1 MPDETKIYER
11 TEDGITTRVT
21 AQEALAEGG
30 AAMTD
35 RVTDRAHVR
44 TISRDS
50 GRYDITYTDG
60 RHVVLAPVDEDP
72 RSRPSGFRIGFDGD
86 AHGYDSV
93 TLFDG
98 TEELAVWTQQEWTE
112 DPSVVFAIL
121 NAAMLGFTRGPDA
134 VRARL
139 LR

>member
-1 MPDETKIYER
+1 MPDETKTYER

-21 AQEALAEGG
+21 VQEALAEGR

-60 RHVVLAPVDEDP
+60 RHVVLAPADEDQH
-72 RSRPSGFRIGFDGD
+72 SRPSGFRIGFDGE

-98 TEELAVWTQQEWTE
+98 TEELAVWTQQEWIE
-112 DPSVVFAIL
+112 DPDIVFAIL
-121 NAAMLGFTRGPDA
+121 NAATLGFTRGPDA

-139 LR
+139 PR

>member
-1 MPDETKIYER
+1 MPDEIKTYER
-11 TEDGITTRVT
+11 TEDGITIRVT
-21 AQEALAEGG
+21 AQEALAEGR

-50 GRYDITYTDG
+50 GSYDITYTDG
-60 RHVVLAPVDEDP
+60 RHVVLAPADEDQH
-72 RSRPSGFRIGFDGD
+72 SRPSGFRIGFDGD
-86 AHGYDSV
+86 AHGYDSI

-98 TEELAVWTQQEWTE
+98 TEELAVWTQQEWIE
-112 DPSVVFAIL
+112 DPDIVFAIL
-121 NAAMLGFTRGPDA
+121 NAATLGFTRGPDA

-139 LR
+139 PR

>member
-1 MPDETKIYER
+1 MPDETKTYER
-11 TEDGITTRVT
+11 TEDGITIRVT
-21 AQEALAEGG
+21 AQEALAEAR

-44 TISRDS
+44 
-50 GRYDITYTDG
+50 ITYTDD
-60 RHVVLAPVDEDP
+60 RHVILAPVDEDQ
-72 RSRPSGFRIGFDGD
+72 RSCPSGFRIGFDGD

-98 TEELAVWTQQEWTE
+98 KEELAVWTQQEWIE
-112 DPSVVFAIL
+112 DPGIVFVIL
-121 NAAMLGFTRGPDA
+121 NAATLGFTRGPDA

-139 LR
+139 PR

>member
-1 MPDETKIYER
+1 MPDETKTYER

-21 AQEALAEGG
+21 AQEALAEGR

-60 RHVVLAPVDEDP
+60 RHVVLAPADEDQH
-72 RSRPSGFRIGFDGD
+72 SRPSGFRIGFDGD

-93 TLFDG
+93 TLSDG
-98 TEELAVWTQQEWTE
+98 TEELAVWTQQEWIE
-112 DPSVVFAIL
+112 DPDIVFAIL
-121 NAAMLGFTRGPDA
+121 NAATLGFTRGPDA

-139 LR
+139 PR

>member
-1 MPDETKIYER
+1 MPDETKTYER
-11 TEDGITTRVT
+11 TEDGITIRVT
-21 AQEALAEGG
+21 AQEALAEAR

-44 TISRDS
+44 IISRDS
-50 GRYDITYTDG
+50 GRYDITYTDD
-60 RHVVLAPVDEDP
+60 RHVVLAPVDGDQ
-72 RSRPSGFRIGFDGD
+72 RSCPSGFRVGFDGD

-98 TEELAVWTQQEWTE
+98 AEELAVWTQQEWIE
-112 DPSVVFAIL
+112 DPGVVFAIL
-121 NAAMLGFTRGPDA
+121 NAATLGFTRGPDA

>member
-1 MPDETKIYER
+1 MPDDTKIYAR

-21 AQEALAEGG
+21 AQEALAEGR

-35 RVTDRAHVR
+35 RVTDRARVR
-44 TISRDS
+44 IISRDS

-60 RHVVLAPVDEDP
+60 RHVVLAPVDEDQ
-72 RSRPSGFRIGFDGD
+72 RSGPSGFRIGFDGD
-86 AHGYDSV
+86 AYGYDSV
-93 TLFDG
+93 SLFDG

-112 DPSVVFAIL
+112 DPSIVFAIL
-121 NAAMLGFTRGPDA
+121 TAATLGFTHGPDA

>member
-1 MPDETKIYER
+1 MPDETKTYER

-21 AQEALAEGG
+21 AQEALAEGR

-50 GRYDITYTDG
+50 GRYDITYTNG
-60 RHVVLAPVDEDP
+60 RHVVLAPADEDQH
-72 RSRPSGFRIGFDGD
+72 SRPSGFRIGFDGD

-98 TEELAVWTQQEWTE
+98 TEELTVWTQQEWIE
-112 DPSVVFAIL
+112 DPDIVFAIL
-121 NAAMLGFTRGPDA
+121 NAATLGFTRGPDA
-134 VRARL
+134 VRARHPH
-139 LR
+139 